1 MVGRTKVINSWGKN
15 VYVKIPIVNSKGK
28 TTVSIIKQ
36 LVNSKIKLNI
46 TAVFTISQVKQI
58 LKNINKDSDLII
70 SIFSGGI
77 ADTGKRSNSNN

>member
-1 MVGRTKVINSWGKN
+1 MSRQAKVINSWGKN

-28 TTVSIIKQ
+28 TTVSLIKQ

-70 SIFSGGI
+70 SIFSGRI
-77 ADTGKRSNSNN
+77 ADTEEIQFQ